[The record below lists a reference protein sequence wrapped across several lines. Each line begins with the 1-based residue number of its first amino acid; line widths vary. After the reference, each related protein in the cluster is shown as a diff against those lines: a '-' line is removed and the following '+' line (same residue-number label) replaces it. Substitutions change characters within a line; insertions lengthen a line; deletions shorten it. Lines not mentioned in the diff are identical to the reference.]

1 MENKIFDSLLEPTFV
16 LNKEGI
22 IVYCNETAAALVDL
36 APKKLIRSKKKYSE
50 LFKFESPL
58 KALDG
63 LAALTDSSPYQE
75 VRYTSE
81 NGKAGRAQITIQ
93 RSVDVALLDSADARH
108 EWVLFMR
115 DVTLEDTLQKKYRNE
130 LEQKEDVIKDLQ
142 NARAA
147 LEDYS
152 KNLELKVKER
162 TLELS
167 ALNGKMQALLDSLKD
182 GFFIFDSE
190 GQCMD
195 ISSKACLEIIETNP
209 TGKHI
214 WDVLRLGV
222 HQVPGIQRWMQTCF
236 SEMLP
241 FEDLADLGPK
251 KFHHSRGR
259 EIEISYFPLRGTSN
273 DILGIVCVAS
283 DITDLVAARHQA
295 LTDRAQVNMI
305 LSLVKNRRQIKS
317 FVDEAESFIQQINT
331 EVSTESIDSDSV
343 FRSLHTLKGSAGI
356 LSIKGIVDTCHAG
369 EDILSN
375 FKRTHSKDDLH
386 MLQDLCALLPS
397 YLEDFKL
404 NTLSMIG
411 YSIDRERDTLEVE
424 ASALHQFH
432 ALLAKEA
439 PSLRRP
445 FEETF
450 FFEPIGQ
457 SFAHLTDSLKS
468 VANMLE
474 KLIQPVRLQGGDLK
488 IFKEPYTPLF
498 ESLIHAFRNSL
509 DHGIEAPEIR
519 KQKGKPEAGTL
530 ELHFSRSTDGNSL
543 SIEIRDDGGGIS
555 ASNLRK
561 RLTEKGLDLS
571 KESDD
576 EVLQHIFDPSVSTRD
591 QVTELSGR
599 GVGMDAIADA
609 VKRLKGSYRVTSE
622 VGKWTSVQ
630 IQVPWCIPGIRDNDK
645 KAAA

>member
-16 LNKEGI
+16 LNQEGI
-22 IVYCNETAAALVDL
+22 IIYCNETAAALVDL
-36 APKKLIRSKKKYSE
+36 APKKLIRSKKKYTE
-50 LFKFESPL
+50 LFQFENPL

-63 LAALTDSSPYQE
+63 IAEITDSSPYQE
-75 VRYTSE
+75 IRYTTE
-81 NGKAGRAQITIQ
+81 NGRAGRAQITIQ
-93 RSVDVALLDSADARH
+93 RSSETPTEASSKAKL

-142 NARAA
+142 KARAS

-152 KNLELKVKER
+152 KNLELKVNER

-190 GQCMD
+190 GRCMD

-214 WDVLRLGV
+214 WDVLKLEA
-222 HQVPGIQRWMQTCF
+222 HQIPGIQRWMQTCF

-251 KFHHSRGR
+251 KFHHSKGR
-259 EIEISYFPLRGTSN
+259 EIEISYFPLRGPGN
-273 DILGIVCVAS
+273 EILGIVCVTA

-317 FVDEAESFIQQINT
+317 FVDEAESFIQQIKT
-331 EVSTESIDSDSV
+331 EVSTDSIDSDSV

-369 EDILSN
+369 EDILTS
-375 FKRTHSKDDLH
+375 FKRTQSKDDLSL
-386 MLQDLCALLPS
+386 LQDLCGLLPS
-397 YLEDFKL
+397 YLEDFKI

-411 YSIDRERDTLEVE
+411 YSIDRERDTLEIE
-424 ASALHQFH
+424 ATALHLFH
-432 ALLAKEA
+432 ALLAREA
-439 PSLRRP
+439 PTLRRP

-457 SFAHLTDSLKS
+457 SFGHLSDSLKP
-468 VANMLE
+468 VANMLD
-474 KLIQPVRLQGGDLK
+474 KLIQPVQLHGGDLK

-509 DHGIEAPEIR
+509 DHGIETPEVR

-530 ELHFSRSTDGNSL
+530 ELHFSRSADGNSL

-555 ASNLRK
+555 ASILRK
-561 RLTEKGLDLS
+561 RLTEKGFDLS
-571 KESDD
+571 KESDE

-609 VKRLKGSYRVTSE
+609 VKKLKGNYRVTSE

-630 IQVPWCIPGIRDNDK
+630 IQVPWCIPGVRNLEK
-645 KAAA
+645 KVAA